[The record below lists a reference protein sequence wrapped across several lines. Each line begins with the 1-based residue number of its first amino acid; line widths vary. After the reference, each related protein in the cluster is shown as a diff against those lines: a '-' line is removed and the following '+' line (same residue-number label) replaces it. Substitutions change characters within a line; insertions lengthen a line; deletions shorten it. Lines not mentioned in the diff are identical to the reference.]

1 MVTVGTLLFGVNFNL
16 YFYILLRKIKFFFQ
30 DEELR
35 TYFAIVAISTGL
47 IILNIFGIYHNLAD
61 SFKYSFFEVSTIIT
75 TTGFGLTDNL
85 ETTGDRKSVV

>member
-1 MVTVGTLLFGVNFNL
+1 MGGAGTGGFAVYNDSIAHYHSDLITYVVTVGTLLFGVNFNL

-47 IILNIFGIYHNLAD
+47 IILNIFGILPQ
-61 SFKYSFFEVSTIIT
+61 F
-75 TTGFGLTDNL
+75 
-85 ETTGDRKSVV
+85 

>member
-1 MVTVGTLLFGVNFNL
+1 MWLLLVPYSLGVNFNL

-47 IILNIFGIYHNLAD
+47 IILNIF
-61 SFKYSFFEVSTIIT
+61 ESTTIW
-75 TTGFGLTDNL
+75 LTLSNTHFSKCQPL
-85 ETTGDRKSVV
+85 SQQLVLV